1 MAHLAQEEVGHYLW
15 LVLFR
20 VAEAHLFLVEAERYL
35 WQVEAVDPFLVLE
48 VHSIKLM
55 VTIFPL
61 LSLESLFVLPMLP
74 SQELNHLFK
83 FQC

>member
-1 MAHLAQEEVGHYLW
+1 M
-15 LVLFR
+15 
-20 VAEAHLFLVEAERYL
+20 
-35 WQVEAVDPFLVLE
+35 DPFLVLE
-48 VHSIKLM
+48 VHSVKLM

-83 FQC
+83 FQCQCIMVYLGLRQPSEYLIT